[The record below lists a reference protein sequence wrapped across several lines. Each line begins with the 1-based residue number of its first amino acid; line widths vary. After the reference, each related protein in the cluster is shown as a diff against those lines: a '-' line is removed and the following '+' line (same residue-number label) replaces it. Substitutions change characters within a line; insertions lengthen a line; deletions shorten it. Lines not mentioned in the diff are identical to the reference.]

1 MKSGIIYFT
10 TCFHGFG
17 ILRHVDPFV
26 RMLHILHSV
35 TDDLHNFNVKL
46 ENDYSLEAT
55 TDSINDYST
64 NLLDMVELLQTT
76 NVNLKNIQYS
86 TLVILIEMVSKTVEA
101 HSDDCSFIYDG
112 KTGII
117 NNPMKHAES
126 LDNIF
131 KKTAKWQLRLGEPS
145 EKIFEFLKDSKIKR
159 QNAISLLVLFTYY
172 SP

>member
-1 MKSGIIYFT
+1 MLEDVYTMINKMDLLLLEFIIVKT
-10 TCFHGFG
+10 
-17 ILRHVDPFV
+17 
-26 RMLHILHSV
+26 ILHSV

-64 NLLDMVELLQTT
+64 NLLDMVEPLQTT
-76 NVNLKNIQYS
+76 DVNLKNIQYS

-101 HSDDCSFIYDG
+101 HSDDCSSIYDG

-126 LDNIF
+126 LDNIL
-131 KKTAKWQLRLGEPS
+131 KKQQSGNLGWESHPKRYLNSSRTARLS
-145 EKIFEFLKDSKIKR
+145 VKMLSH
-159 QNAISLLVLFTYY
+159 Y
-172 SP
+172 